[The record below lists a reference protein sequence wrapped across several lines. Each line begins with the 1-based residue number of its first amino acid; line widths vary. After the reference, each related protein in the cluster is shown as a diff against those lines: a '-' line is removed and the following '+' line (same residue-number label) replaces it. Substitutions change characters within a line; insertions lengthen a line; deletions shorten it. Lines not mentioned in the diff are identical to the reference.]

1 LLGGIVVIMHDDD
14 FLRHCLPLMNEGVLV
29 LLMVHVPLSR
39 VMLMRVMLLLPSG
52 GAEAVAAHRSM

>member
-1 LLGGIVVIMHDDD
+1 MQDDG
-14 FLRHCLPLMNEGVLV
+14 FLRHGLPVLHEGVLV

-39 VMLMRVMLLLPSG
+39 VMLMRAMLMLPSC